1 MSTHNNT
8 HIAEENAAVT
18 PSTVPTTYST
28 VDASG
33 YPAKHDGLATH
44 NAPIV
49 LQDPHEHHKHNQV
62 AENPHAQ
69 NQHHG
74 HTHIPP
80 PGEHVPGES
89 MVNKPIV
96 EVAEVM
102 RDPKL
107 HHATFV
113 PNFIK

>member
-1 MSTHNNT
+1 MTRTAEMYLSPLPWVIYPAGMSTHNNT
-8 HIAEENAAVT
+8 
-18 PSTVPTTYST
+18 
-28 VDASG
+28 
-33 YPAKHDGLATH
+33 
-44 NAPIV
+44 
-49 LQDPHEHHKHNQV
+49 QV